1 MRSVVIIGCIIVGF
15 LLLMI
20 PNVNSIE
27 YQNQKNIITSDE
39 PAICNLLWILYII
52 FAFSLLR
59 SLLLAN
65 LIEAFANLIGRD
77 WTISVNLS
85 STTNTCNCV

>member
-1 MRSVVIIGCIIVGF
+1 MRRVVIIGCIIVGF

-65 LIEAFANLIGRD
+65 LIETFANLIGCD
-77 WTISVNLS
+77 WTISVNRSL
-85 STTNTCNCV
+85 TTNTCNCD

>member
-1 MRSVVIIGCIIVGF
+1 MRRVVIIGCIIVGF

-27 YQNQKNIITSDE
+27 YQNQKNITTSDE

-59 SLLLAN
+59 SILLAN
-65 LIEAFANLIGRD
+65 LIEAFANLIGCD
-77 WTISVNLS
+77 WTTVNKTSLK
-85 STTNTCNCV
+85 TIICNCD